1 MGKSLGIIGYPLG
14 HSISPVFQQ
23 AGLDAAGIDAT
34 YEGWETAPE
43 DLARRLA
50 SFRSDGFVG
59 SSVTI
64 PHKESVMALL
74 DEVSE
79 GARLIGSV
87 NTIVSREGKLIGYN
101 TDAPGFLRG
110 LRENGGFEAEGK
122 DTVLVGTGGA
132 GRAVAFGLAGEGVAS
147 LMLVNRTVARA
158 ERLGQEVSR
167 AYPDVRVSVEGEIP
181 EGFEYHLL
189 VNGTSVGM
197 KHTAMEEAS
206 PVSRDRL
213 VPGALVYDLI
223 YNPEKTVLLKQAK
236 EAGSQTLGGLPM
248 LVYQGAAAFEIWTG
262 VTAPVR
268 VMFAAAEGAL
278 SARQQP
284 GL

>member
-23 AGLDAAGIDAT
+23 AGLYAAGIDAT
-34 YEGWETAPE
+34 YEGWETSPE
-43 DLARRLA
+43 DLARRLE

-110 LRENGGFEAEGK
+110 LRENGGYEPEGK

-158 ERLGQEVSR
+158 ERLREEVSR
-167 AYPDVRVSVEGEIP
+167 AYPDVRVLVEGDIP
-181 EGFEYHLL
+181 EDFEYHLL

-213 VPGALVYDLI
+213 VPGGLVYDLI
-223 YNPEKTVLLKQAK
+223 YNPEETVLLKQAK

-248 LVYQGAAAFEIWTG
+248 LVFQGVEAFELWFG
-262 VTAPVR
+262 REAPVEA
-268 VMFAAAEGAL
+268 MFRAAQEAMAN
-278 SARQQP
+278 R
-284 GL
+284 

>member
-23 AGLDAAGIDAT
+23 AALDAAGIDAT

-87 NTIVSREGKLIGYN
+87 NTIIYREGKLIGHN

-110 LRENGGFEAEGK
+110 LRENSGFEPEGK

-132 GRAVAFGLAGEGVAS
+132 GRAVAFGLAGDGVAS
-147 LMLVNRTVARA
+147 LMLVNRTVSRA
-158 ERLGQEVSR
+158 ERLGEEVSR

-197 KHTAMEEAS
+197 KHTAMEDAS

-213 VPGALVYDLI
+213 VRGALVYDLI
-223 YNPEKTVLLKQAK
+223 YNPEETVLLKQAK

-248 LVYQGAAAFEIWTG
+248 LVFQGAEAFELWFG
-262 VTAPVR
+262 REAPVEA
-268 VMFAAAEGAL
+268 MFRAAQEAMAN
-278 SARQQP
+278 R
-284 GL
+284 

>member
-23 AGLDAAGIDAT
+23 AGLYAAGIDAT

-110 LRENGGFEAEGK
+110 LRENGGYEPEGK

-158 ERLGQEVSR
+158 ERLREEVSR
-167 AYPDVRVSVEGEIP
+167 AYPEVRVSVEGEIP

-248 LVYQGAAAFEIWTG
+248 LVFQGVEAFELWFG
-262 VTAPVR
+262 REAPVDA
-268 VMFAAAEGAL
+268 MFRAAQEAMAN
-278 SARQQP
+278 R
-284 GL
+284 

>member
-87 NTIVSREGKLIGYN
+87 NTIIYREGKLIGHN

-110 LRENGGFEAEGK
+110 LRENGGFEPEGK

-158 ERLGQEVSR
+158 ERLGEEVSR

-197 KHTAMEEAS
+197 RHTAMEEAS

-223 YNPEKTVLLKQAK
+223 YNPEETVLLKQAK

-248 LVYQGAAAFEIWTG
+248 LVFQGVEAFELWFG
-262 VTAPVR
+262 REAPVDA
-268 VMFAAAEGAL
+268 MFRAAQEAMAN
-278 SARQQP
+278 R
-284 GL
+284 